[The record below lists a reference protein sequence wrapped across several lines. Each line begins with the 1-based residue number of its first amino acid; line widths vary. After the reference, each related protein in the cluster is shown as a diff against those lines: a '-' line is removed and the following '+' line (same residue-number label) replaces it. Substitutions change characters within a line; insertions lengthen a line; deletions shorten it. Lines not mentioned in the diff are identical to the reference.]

1 MSKKLLF
8 ALWGGL
14 FILCAG
20 LGFIPGFSQNVSAGA
35 QAVLTVLAVAFF
47 APSACLIYGAKKE
60 KDARTLKLVRGISL
74 LSLGLTLLA
83 LVLNVLSAMGTVTM
97 GNVLFVVSSPMVCSG
112 YWALSL
118 FLWACLLIVSH
129 SLLRKNFN

>member
-1 MSKKLLF
+1 MSKKTLL

-20 LGFIPGFSQNVSAGA
+20 LGFIPGFSRNVSAGA
-35 QAVLTVLAVAFF
+35 QAVLTVLSVAFF
-47 APSACLIYGAKKE
+47 APPAYLLYAAKKE
-60 KDARTLKLVRGISL
+60 KDAHTLKLVRGISL

-97 GNVLFVVSSPMVCSG
+97 GNALFM
-112 YWALSL
+112 L
-118 FLWACLLIVSH
+118 
-129 SLLRKNFN
+129 

>member
-35 QAVLTVLAVAFF
+35 QAVLTVLAVA
-47 APSACLIYGAKKE
+47 
-60 KDARTLKLVRGISL
+60 
-74 LSLGLTLLA
+74 
-83 LVLNVLSAMGTVTM
+83 
-97 GNVLFVVSSPMVCSG
+97 
-112 YWALSL
+112 
-118 FLWACLLIVSH
+118 CLLYTSP
-129 SLLRKNFN
+129 SPRDA